1 MTIKLKNNLVNYEE
15 KRTAFVNAVKN
26 EETQEIQNKAYVEM
40 VDAMAADIMDQAK
53 KEARQ
58 EADQYISA
66 SRTDKNITNE
76 EIKFFN
82 DINKEVGYKE
92 ETLLPQT
99 VVDEIFEDLTTEHP
113 FLASI
118 GMRTTGL
125 RTKFLKS
132 ETSGLAVWGKI
143 FGEIKG
149 QLDAT
154 FSEEE
159 SIQNKLTAFV
169 VVPKDLENF
178 GPVWVKR
185 FVVTQ
190 IEEAFAV
197 ALESAFIIGDGKDKP
212 VGLTRKVGKGTN
224 VVDGVYPEKVAS
236 GTLTFASSKIT
247 VNELTDVYKYHSV
260 KENGKPLNVAGEVT
274 LLVNPT
280 DAWDV
285 KKQYT
290 SLNANGVY
298 VTALPY
304 NLNIIESLFV
314 PEKKAISY
322 VAKRYDALI
331 GGALNISTFDQTF
344 AFEDLNLY
352 AAKQFAY
359 GKAKDEKAAAVWT
372 LNIKPTDQTPEG

>member
-15 KRTAFVNAVKN
+15 KRTAFVNTVKN

-236 GTLTFASSKIT
+236 GTLTFASSKVT

-322 VAKRYDALI
+322 VAKRYDALV
-331 GGALNISTFDQTF
+331 GGALNISTFDQTL

-359 GKAKDEKAAAVWT
+359 GKAKDDKASAVWT
-372 LNIKPTDQTPEG
+372 LNIKPAEQTPEG

>member
-26 EETQEIQNKAYVEM
+26 EDTQEIQNKAYVEM
-40 VDAMAADIMDQAK
+40 VDAMAADIMEQAK

-132 ETSGLAVWGKI
+132 ETSGVAVWGKI

-154 FSEEE
+154 FSDEE

-236 GTLTFASSKIT
+236 GTLTFASSKVT

-322 VAKRYDALI
+322 VAKRYDALV
-331 GGALNISTFDQTF
+331 GGALNISTFDQTL

>member
-236 GTLTFASSKIT
+236 GTLTFASSKVT

-322 VAKRYDALI
+322 VAKRYDTLV
-331 GGALNISTFDQTF
+331 GGALNISTFDQTL

>member
-1 MTIKLKNNLVNYEE
+1 MTIKLKNNLANYEE

-26 EETQEIQNKAYVEM
+26 EETQEIQNEAYVEM

-82 DINKEVGYKE
+82 DINREVGYKE

-169 VVPKDLENF
+169 VVPKDIENF

-236 GTLTFASSKIT
+236 GTLTFASSKVT

-322 VAKRYDALI
+322 VAKRYDALV
-331 GGALNISTFDQTF
+331 GGALNISTFDQTL

>member
-15 KRTAFVNAVKN
+15 KRTAFVNAIKN
-26 EETQEIQNKAYVEM
+26 EETQETQNKAYVEM

-331 GGALNISTFDQTF
+331 GGALNISTFDQTL

-359 GKAKDEKAAAVWT
+359 GKAKDEKVAAVWT

>member
-236 GTLTFASSKIT
+236 GTLTFASSKVT

-331 GGALNISTFDQTF
+331 GGALNISTFDQTL

-359 GKAKDEKAAAVWT
+359 GKAKDEKTAAVWT

>member
-236 GTLTFASSKIT
+236 GTLTFASSKVT

-331 GGALNISTFDQTF
+331 GGTLNISTFDQTL

>member
-212 VGLTRKVGKGTN
+212 IGLTRKVGKGTN
-224 VVDGVYPEKVAS
+224 VVDGVYPEKIAS
-236 GTLTFASSKIT
+236 GTLTFASSKVT

-322 VAKRYDALI
+322 VAKRYDALV
-331 GGALNISTFDQTF
+331 GGALNISTFDQTL

>member
-236 GTLTFASSKIT
+236 GTLTFASSKVT

-322 VAKRYDALI
+322 VAKRYDALV
-331 GGALNISTFDQTF
+331 GGALNISTFDQTL

-359 GKAKDEKAAAVWT
+359 GKAKDEKVAAVWT

>member
-236 GTLTFASSKIT
+236 GTLTFASSKVT

-331 GGALNISTFDQTF
+331 GGALNISTFDQTL

-372 LNIKPTDQTPEG
+372 LNIKPAEQTPEG

>member
-82 DINKEVGYKE
+82 DINKEVSYKE

-236 GTLTFASSKIT
+236 GTLTFASSKVT

-331 GGALNISTFDQTF
+331 GGALNISTFDQTL

>member
-236 GTLTFASSKIT
+236 GTLTFASSKVT

-331 GGALNISTFDQTF
+331 GGALNISTFDQTL

-359 GKAKDEKAAAVWT
+359 GKAKDDKASAVWT

>member
-159 SIQNKLTAFV
+159 SIQYKLTAFV

-236 GTLTFASSKIT
+236 GTLTFANSKVT

-331 GGALNISTFDQTF
+331 GGALNISTFDQTL

>member
-236 GTLTFASSKIT
+236 GTLTFASSKVT

-322 VAKRYDALI
+322 VAERYDALV
-331 GGALNISTFDQTF
+331 GGPLDISTFDQTL

-359 GKAKDEKAAAVWT
+359 GKAKDDKASAVWT
-372 LNIKPTDQTPEG
+372 LNIKPAEQTPEG

>member
-159 SIQNKLTAFV
+159 AIQNKLTAFV

-236 GTLTFASSKIT
+236 GTLTFASSKVT

-331 GGALNISTFDQTF
+331 GGALNISTFDQTL

>member
-66 SRTDKNITNE
+66 S
-76 EIKFFN
+76 
-82 DINKEVGYKE
+82 
-92 ETLLPQT
+92 
-99 VVDEIFEDLTTEHP
+99 
-113 FLASI
+113 S
-118 GMRTTGL
+118 
-125 RTKFLKS
+125 
-132 ETSGLAVWGKI
+132 
-143 FGEIKG
+143 
-149 QLDAT
+149 
-154 FSEEE
+154 
-159 SIQNKLTAFV
+159 
-169 VVPKDLENF
+169 
-178 GPVWVKR
+178 
-185 FVVTQ
+185 
-190 IEEAFAV
+190 
-197 ALESAFIIGDGKDKP
+197 
-212 VGLTRKVGKGTN
+212 KV
-224 VVDGVYPEKVAS
+224 
-236 GTLTFASSKIT
+236 T

-322 VAKRYDALI
+322 VAKRYDALV
-331 GGALNISTFDQTF
+331 GGALNISTFDQTL

>member
-236 GTLTFASSKIT
+236 GTLTFASSKVT

-331 GGALNISTFDQTF
+331 GGALNISTFDQTL

-359 GKAKDEKAAAVWT
+359 GKAKDEKASAVWT

>member
-236 GTLTFASSKIT
+236 GTLTFASSKVT

-331 GGALNISTFDQTF
+331 GGALNISTFDQTL

-372 LNIKPTDQTPEG
+372 LNIKTICVW

>member
-66 SRTDKNITNE
+66 SRADKNITNE

-92 ETLLPQT
+92 ETVLPQT
-99 VVDEIFEDLTTEHP
+99 VADEIFEDLTTEHP

-236 GTLTFASSKIT
+236 GTLTFASSKVT

-331 GGALNISTFDQTF
+331 GGALNISTFDQTL

-359 GKAKDEKAAAVWT
+359 GKAKDDKASAVWT
-372 LNIKPTDQTPEG
+372 LNIKPAEQTPEG

>member
-132 ETSGLAVWGKI
+132 ETSGLAIWGKI

-331 GGALNISTFDQTF
+331 GGALNISTFDQTL

>member
-236 GTLTFASSKIT
+236 GTLTFASSKVT

-331 GGALNISTFDQTF
+331 GGALNISTFDQTL

-372 LNIKPTDQTPEG
+372 LNIKPTNQTPEG

>member
-92 ETLLPQT
+92 ETVLPQT

-236 GTLTFASSKIT
+236 GTLTFASSKVT

-331 GGALNISTFDQTF
+331 GGALNISTFDQTL

>member
-15 KRTAFVNAVKN
+15 KRTAFVNAIKN
-26 EETQEIQNKAYVEM
+26 EETQETQNKAYVEM

-58 EADQYISA
+58 EADAYISA

-236 GTLTFASSKIT
+236 GTLTFASSKVT

-322 VAKRYDALI
+322 VAKRYDALV
-331 GGALNISTFDQTF
+331 GGALNISTFDQTL

>member
-169 VVPKDLENF
+169 AVPKDLENF

-236 GTLTFASSKIT
+236 GTLTFASSKVT

-322 VAKRYDALI
+322 VAKRYDALV
-331 GGALNISTFDQTF
+331 GGALNISTFDQTL

>member
-99 VVDEIFEDLTTEHP
+99 VVDEVFEDLTTEHP

-169 VVPKDLENF
+169 AVPKDLENF

-236 GTLTFASSKIT
+236 GTLTFASSKVT

-331 GGALNISTFDQTF
+331 GGALNISTFDQTL

>member
-15 KRTAFVNAVKN
+15 KRTAFVNAIKN

-236 GTLTFASSKIT
+236 GTLTFASSKVT

-331 GGALNISTFDQTF
+331 GGALNISTFDQTL

>member
-125 RTKFLKS
+125 RAKFLKS

-236 GTLTFASSKIT
+236 GTLTFASSKVT

-322 VAKRYDALI
+322 VAKRYDALV
-331 GGALNISTFDQTF
+331 GGALNISTFDQTL

>member
-132 ETSGLAVWGKI
+132 ETSGIAVWGKI

-236 GTLTFASSKIT
+236 GTLTFASSKVT

-331 GGALNISTFDQTF
+331 GGALNISTFDQTL

>member
-236 GTLTFASSKIT
+236 GTLTFASSKVT

-331 GGALNISTFDQTF
+331 GGALNISTFDQTL

-372 LNIKPTDQTPEG
+372 LNIKPTDQT

>member
-224 VVDGVYPEKVAS
+224 VVDGVYQEKVAS
-236 GTLTFASSKIT
+236 GTLTFASSKVT

-331 GGALNISTFDQTF
+331 GGALNISTFDQTL

-372 LNIKPTDQTPEG
+372 LNIKTTDQTPEG

>member
-15 KRTAFVNAVKN
+15 KRTAFVNTVKN

-236 GTLTFASSKIT
+236 GTLTFASSKVT

-260 KENGKPLNVAGEVT
+260 KENGKPLNVAGEIT

-322 VAKRYDALI
+322 VAKRYDALV
-331 GGALNISTFDQTF
+331 GGALNISTFDQTL

>member
-132 ETSGLAVWGKI
+132 ETSGVAVWGKI

-154 FSEEE
+154 FSDEE

-236 GTLTFASSKIT
+236 GTLTFASSKVT

-322 VAKRYDALI
+322 VAKRYDALV
-331 GGALNISTFDQTF
+331 GGALNISTFDQTL

>member
-82 DINKEVGYKE
+82 DINKEVGYKK

-236 GTLTFASSKIT
+236 GTLTFASSKVT

-331 GGALNISTFDQTF
+331 GGALNISTFDQTL

>member
-15 KRTAFVNAVKN
+15 KRTAFVNAIKN
-26 EETQEIQNKAYVEM
+26 EETQETQNKAYVEM

-224 VVDGVYPEKVAS
+224 VVDGVYPEKIAS

-331 GGALNISTFDQTF
+331 GGALNISTFDQTL

>member
-118 GMRTTGL
+118 GMHTTGL

-236 GTLTFASSKIT
+236 GTLTFASSKVT

-331 GGALNISTFDQTF
+331 GGALNISTFDQTL

>member
-236 GTLTFASSKIT
+236 GTLTFASSKVT

-260 KENGKPLNVAGEVT
+260 KENGNPLNVAGEVT

-290 SLNANGVY
+290 SLNATGVY

-322 VAKRYDALI
+322 VAKRYDALV
-331 GGALNISTFDQTF
+331 GGPLDISTFDQTL

-359 GKAKDEKAAAVWT
+359 GKAKDDKASAVWT
-372 LNIKPTDQTPEG
+372 LNIKPAEQTPEG

>member
-15 KRTAFVNAVKN
+15 KRTAFVNAIKN
-26 EETQEIQNKAYVEM
+26 EETQETQNKAYVEM

-197 ALESAFIIGDGKDKP
+197 VLESAFIIGDGKDKP

-236 GTLTFASSKIT
+236 GTLTFASSKVT

-322 VAKRYDALI
+322 VAKRYDALV
-331 GGALNISTFDQTF
+331 GGALNISTFDQTL

>member
-15 KRTAFVNAVKN
+15 KRTAFVNTVKN

-236 GTLTFASSKIT
+236 GTLTFVSSKVT

-322 VAKRYDALI
+322 VAKRYDALV
-331 GGALNISTFDQTF
+331 GGALNISTFDQTL

>member
-1 MTIKLKNNLVNYEE
+1 MKLKNNLVNYEE

-331 GGALNISTFDQTF
+331 GGALNISTFDQTL